1 MRSKKESRTLDK
13 AQGAR
18 NSKTKGWS
26 MRKFIFLIAM
36 LSLSNAIANQEYLVK
51 MNQSTS
57 FEQMQSIYGKENV
70 KDLKF
75 NNWVK
80 VSVSS
85 ERALNSLSSR
95 AQFVEPNKKF
105 KIQLHRPQRNDGGFI
120 GGDAGGGFIGGG
132 DAGGGASSGG
142 FIGGDAGGG
151 FIGGD
156 AGGGLIGGGDAG
168 GGASSGGFIG
178 GGSTGGST
186 SGGSTSGGTAKG
198 DPDFPTSIPS
208 TSGPDVDYAK
218 QWGMADIGV
227 RDAWQTVVSKGSPD
241 MIVAVIDSG
250 VDYTHEDLIENTWRN
265 PGESGNGKENNGIDD
280 DNNGFVDDVVGW
292 DFATNDNKPYDI
304 TGGFMGNPG
313 HGTHCAGNVAA
324 RSENGKGIVGVAP
337 NVKIMALRF
346 ITEKGSGST
355 DAAVQSIK
363 YAVDNGAKVLSN
375 SWGSEGD
382 DGGAE
387 SQALREAIQYAQDNG
402 VLFVAAAGN
411 SSYNNDSPA
420 KASVPASYPHDNII
434 SVAAIDRNNK
444 LASFSSFGLTTVDIA
459 APGVDVY
466 SSIPKNKYMNMPGTS
481 MACPHVAGAA
491 ALYWSHN
498 PQATMMEVKQAIMKS
513 AVPVPALQGKMVTGG
528 KLNVKNLIAQ

>member
-1 MRSKKESRTLDK
+1 
-13 AQGAR
+13 
-18 NSKTKGWS
+18 

-36 LSLSNAIANQEYLVK
+36 LSLSQAIANQEYLVK
-51 MNQSTS
+51 MNQATTL
-57 FEQMQSIYGKENV
+57 EKMQSLYGKENV
-70 KDLKF
+70 TDLRF

-80 VSVSS
+80 VTVSS
-85 ERALNSLSSR
+85 ERAVSSLSSR
-95 AQFVEPNKKF
+95 ADFVEPNKKF
-105 KIQLHRPQRNDGGFI
+105 KIQLHRPQREGGGGFI

-132 DAGGGASSGG
+132 DAGGGSSGG

-151 FIGGD
+151 STN
-156 AGGGLIGGGDAG
+156 GGGT
-168 GGASSGGFIG
+168 
-178 GGSTGGST
+178 TGGST
-186 SGGSTSGGTAKG
+186 SGGSTSGGAAKG
-198 DPDFPTSIPS
+198 DPDFPTSIPT
-208 TSGPDVDYAK
+208 TSGPDIDYAK

-227 RDAWQTVVSKGSPD
+227 REAWQTAVTKGSPD
-241 MIVAVIDSG
+241 MIVAVIDTG
-250 VDYTHEDLIENTWRN
+250 VDYTHEDLAESIWRN
-265 PGESGNGKENNGIDD
+265 PGESGNGKEKNGIDD
-280 DNNGFVDDVVGW
+280 DNNGFIDDAVGW
-292 DFATNDNKPYDI
+292 DFATNDNKPYDV

-324 RSENGKGIVGVAP
+324 KADNTKGIVGVAP
-337 NVKIMALRF
+337 NVKVMAMRF
-346 ITEKGSGST
+346 MNEKGSGAT
-355 DAAVQSIK
+355 DGAVQAIK

-387 SQALREAIQYAQDNG
+387 SQALQEAIKYAQDNG

-411 SSYNNDSPA
+411 SSYNNDTPG

-434 SVAAIDRNNK
+434 SVAAIDRNNA
-444 LASFSSFGLTTVDIA
+444 LASFSSYGLTTVDIA

-498 PQATMMEVKQAIMKS
+498 PQATMMQVKEAIMKS
-513 AVPVPALQGKMVTGG
+513 AVPVSALKGKVVTGG
-528 KLNVKNLIAQ
+528 KLNVKNLITQ